1 MNTVLQTLGIIIG
14 FLLAVGLIL
23 VVVVMIG
30 ILIDWSRIILLE
42 LKIKRITKKIK
53 MDTKRYKVM
62 HHEKD

>member
-1 MNTVLQTLGIIIG
+1 MNTVLQSLGIIIG
-14 FLLAVGLIL
+14 FLLAIGLIL
-23 VVVVMIG
+23 VLVVMIG
-30 ILIDWSRIILLE
+30 IMIDWARIILLE

>member
-14 FLLAVGLIL
+14 FLLAIGLIL

-30 ILIDWSRIILLE
+30 ILIDWARIILLE

>member
-1 MNTVLQTLGIIIG
+1 MNTVLQCLGIIIG

-30 ILIDWSRIILLE
+30 ILIDWARIILLE

>member
-1 MNTVLQTLGIIIG
+1 MNTVLQSLGIIIG
-14 FLLAVGLIL
+14 FLLAIGLIL

-30 ILIDWSRIILLE
+30 ILIDWARIILLE

>member
-14 FLLAVGLIL
+14 FLLAVGLIT
-23 VVVVMIG
+23 VVLVMIG
-30 ILIDWSRIILLE
+30 ILIDWARIILLE

-62 HHEKD
+62 QHEKD

>member
-30 ILIDWSRIILLE
+30 ILIDWARIILLE

>member
-1 MNTVLQTLGIIIG
+1 MNTVLQGLGIIIG
-14 FLLAVGLIL
+14 FLLAIGLIL

-30 ILIDWSRIILLE
+30 ILIDWARIILLE
-42 LKIKRITKKIK
+42 LKIKRITKKIN

>member
-1 MNTVLQTLGIIIG
+1 MNTVLQSLGIIIG

-23 VVVVMIG
+23 VLVVMIG
-30 ILIDWSRIILLE
+30 IMIDWARIILLE

-62 HHEKD
+62 QHEKD

>member
-14 FLLAVGLIL
+14 FLLAIGLIL

-30 ILIDWSRIILLE
+30 ILIDWARIILLE
-42 LKIKRITKKIK
+42 LKIKRITKKIN
-53 MDTKRYKVM
+53 MDIKRSKVM

>member
-1 MNTVLQTLGIIIG
+1 MNTVLQSLGIIIG
-14 FLLAVGLIL
+14 FLLAIGLIL

-30 ILIDWSRIILLE
+30 ILIDWARIILLE

-62 HHEKD
+62 QHEKD